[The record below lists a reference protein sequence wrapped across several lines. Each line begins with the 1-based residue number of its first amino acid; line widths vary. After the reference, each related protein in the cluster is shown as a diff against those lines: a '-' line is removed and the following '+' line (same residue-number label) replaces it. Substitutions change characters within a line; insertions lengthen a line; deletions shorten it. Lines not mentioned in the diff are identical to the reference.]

1 MPEKNQQFRAVITDM
16 TAEGNGVCRVDDMVV
31 FVSGAVTGDEING
44 KIVKALKNY
53 AFGIILE
60 IINPSPERIDSDCE
74 YSSKCGGCTFRHI
87 SYEAECRIKDETVK
101 NAFQR
106 MNNLSP
112 EFEPFLPCDNIC
124 GYRNKAQYPV
134 AKINGKAVCGFY
146 SPRSHRVIP
155 LESCMLQP
163 DVFQSIADTVLDYV
177 NENKIPVYDEKT
189 HTGIIRH
196 IYIRQAYYTKQIML
210 CLVVRKNIFRELK
223 KLCSI
228 LIQKFPDIKSIVMNI
243 NPEKTNVITGNE
255 CITLW
260 GDDYITDIMCG
271 NKIEISPLSFYQ
283 VNTNQAENLYKIAE
297 EYASPENK
305 NILDLYC
312 GAGTIGLS
320 MSDKAKSV
328 TGIEIIPQAV
338 ENAKHNADLNN
349 ISNAE
354 FLCGDAGKI
363 FSLLNKSPD
372 VIILDPPRKGCD
384 SLTLDTIIKSNCKH
398 IVMISC
404 NPSTSARDCKI
415 LSDNGYI
422 VEKVRGVDMFPRTS
436 HVECVV
442 LLSQLPDEHI
452 DIDIDPDHE

>member
-1 MPEKNQQFRAVITDM
+1 
-16 TAEGNGVCRVDDMVV
+16 
-31 FVSGAVTGDEING
+31 
-44 KIVKALKNY
+44 
-53 AFGIILE
+53 
-60 IINPSPERIDSDCE
+60 
-74 YSSKCGGCTFRHI
+74 
-87 SYEAECRIKDETVK
+87 
-101 NAFQR
+101 
-106 MNNLSP
+106 
-112 EFEPFLPCDNIC
+112 
-124 GYRNKAQYPV
+124 
-134 AKINGKAVCGFY
+134 
-146 SPRSHRVIP
+146 
-155 LESCMLQP
+155 
-163 DVFQSIADTVLDYV
+163 
-177 NENKIPVYDEKT
+177 
-189 HTGIIRH
+189 
-196 IYIRQAYYTKQIML
+196 
-210 CLVVRKNIFRELK
+210 
-223 KLCSI
+223 
-228 LIQKFPDIKSIVMNI
+228 MNI
-243 NPEKTNVITGNE
+243 NPKKTNVITGNE

-283 VNTNQAENLYKIAE
+283 VNTNQAEKLYRIAE
-297 EYASPENK
+297 EYANPENK

-338 ENAKHNADLNN
+338 ENAKHNAGLNN

-442 LLSQLPDEHI
+442 LLSRNED
-452 DIDIDPDHE
+452 